1 MVCSIYPMATG
12 GGVVLVK
19 KKTLK
24 MAFVNEASV
33 LVNQAIDGA
42 VAAAGNLTRLEG
54 TRVVIRS
61 PWNKDKVA
69 LISGGN

>member
-1 MVCSIYPMATG
+1 MVCSIYPM
-12 GGVVLVK
+12 VVWFSREK
-19 KKTLK
+19 ETLK

>member
-1 MVCSIYPMATG
+1 
-12 GGVVLVK
+12 
-19 KKTLK
+19 